1 MRNVKLRNLKLSHP
15 KGLLVA
21 ASMACLLASCTVGP
35 KYSKPSVPLAPA
47 YSEQPPSSF
56 KEINNWTS
64 ANPSDSQLRGNW
76 WEIFRDP
83 QLDVLEEQVP
93 TANQTLKAADA
104 SFRQARTLISINR
117 SNLYPTV
124 SSGPSISSN
133 RISGYSPTGDQNF
146 QYGLFS
152 LPLSVSWDAD
162 FWGRI
167 RRTINTAR
175 EQYQASAADFENAK
189 LELQTEVA
197 VDYFEA
203 HSLDAQAEL
212 LNNTV
217 TAYQKALQ
225 LTQNRYAGGV
235 ASKVEV
241 AQAQTQLNQ
250 TQAQDIDL
258 GTARADYEHAI
269 AVLIGKPPEEFKL
282 PVLALHTEPPPVP
295 IGIPS
300 QLLQR
305 RPDIAS
311 YERQMA
317 AANEQIGIAK
327 AAFYPDL
334 VISATGGLQAGNIV
348 NWFNWPSRF
357 WSVGP
362 QLLETIYDAGRRRA
376 ELGNALAGYDL
387 AIANYR
393 QSSLTAFQEV
403 EDNLA
408 TLRILADEAAKQR
421 EASVAAQSSL
431 QLSLNRYKGG
441 LVTYLEVIT
450 AQSIA
455 LTNERADV
463 DILRRRM
470 DATVALIKA
479 LGGGWDASKLPNG

>member
-1 MRNVKLRNLKLSHP
+1 MRNVKLSYR

-21 ASMACLLASCTVGP
+21 ACMACLLASCTVGP

-47 YSEQPPSSF
+47 YSEQPPASF
-56 KEINNWTS
+56 KEVNGWTP
-64 ANPSDSQLRGNW
+64 ANPSDSQIRGNW

-93 TANQTLKAADA
+93 KANQTLKAADA
-104 SFRQARTLISINR
+104 SFRQARTLIAINR

-124 SSGPSISSN
+124 STGPSISSN
-133 RISGYSPTGDQNF
+133 RISGYAPTGGQNL

-167 RRTINTAR
+167 RRTVNTAR

-203 HSLDAQAEL
+203 RSLDAQAEL

-217 TAYQKALQ
+217 TAYQRALQ

-241 AQAQTQLNQ
+241 AQAQTQLDQ

-258 GTARADYEHAI
+258 ATARADYEHAI

-334 VISATGGLQAGNIV
+334 VISATGGFQAGSIV

-362 QLLETIYDAGRRRA
+362 QLLQTIYDAGLRRA
-376 ELGNALAGYDL
+376 QLTSALAGYDL

-408 TLRILADEAAKQR
+408 TLRILADEAAKQH
-421 EASVAAQSSL
+421 EASVAAQNSL